1 MPTAT
6 LGLISGSPGTAD
18 ILTELARLGDTRTWE
33 PGEIVVT
40 EGDPA
45 DCMYVIHHGELRV
58 FVSGEGGR
66 EVELSTLGPGEFFGE
81 LMLGVERRT
90 ASVQTTARTQ
100 LTRVTRAALE
110 RLVQDRPDLAFL
122 LIQSLVARVR
132 ALTRTVRDLA
142 SMDVYGRLVGLFD
155 ALAQEERGVRFVPGP
170 LSQQRIADRVGAS
183 RAMVHKLLHD
193 LEKGGYVTLGKERI
207 VLLKKLPRRW

>member
-6 LGLISGSPGTAD
+6 LGLIPGSPGTAD

>member
-6 LGLISGSPGTAD
+6 LGQTPGTAD
-18 ILTELARLGDTRTWE
+18 ILTELAKLGDTRTWE
-33 PGEIVVT
+33 PGQIVVT

-100 LTRVTRAALE
+100 LTRVTRTALE